1 MWLVIGCEHMTR
13 SWCKKEG
20 GLRIVDGR
28 LFSLPAVSQLSR
40 TWKKQRLISEVSK
53 LCFEMTKKT
62 STFII
67 HIQKRHNHWS
77 ALLSAIKLHSA
88 MVSFLLPMIIRAY
101 QFGVQFGHIIL
112 VWSQFGNIFNHGQ
125 GISYLTNG
133 QWSYYCHGLVSYCI
147 FIIFN

>member
-1 MWLVIGCEHMTR
+1 MGLVSGCEHRTR
-13 SWCKKEG
+13 SWCKKES

-28 LFSLPAVSQLSR
+28 LSSLKRSQSTLSYM
-40 TWKKQRLISEVSK
+40 KKQRLISEVSK

-88 MVSFLLPMIIRAY
+88 MVSFLLPMTSYTNLYLAMTIDLQLEKMHTLCY
-101 QFGVQFGHIIL
+101 MNVWLFLLSFGSI
-112 VWSQFGNIFNHGQ
+112 WSLWLFLIFLALG
-125 GISYLTNG
+125 TRK
-133 QWSYYCHGLVSYCI
+133 WK
-147 FIIFN
+147 